1 VRRAA
6 FIGLTVVVLAGCGGG
21 GGQALTKEQ
30 YAAKADAICDK
41 HNQETQALGNPT
53 NLADLARV
61 ADKTLTILDKA
72 ISELEAL
79 KAPSSEKATA
89 DQWMEQVK
97 NLRNDL
103 KEIRDRAKDNDMQS
117 VQGIAATAQEHNSKS
132 NALATELGMSIC
144 NKD

>member
-1 VRRAA
+1 MRRAA
-6 FIGLTVVVLAGCGGG
+6 FIGVAVAVLAGCGGG

-30 YAAKADAICDK
+30 YAAKADAICDE
-41 HNQETQALGNPT
+41 HNKETQSLGNPA
-53 NLADLARV
+53 NLADLAKI

-72 ISELEAL
+72 ISELDAL
-79 KAPSSEKATA
+79 KPPASEKATA

-103 KEIRDRAKDNDMQS
+103 KQIRDKAKDNDLKG
-117 VQGIAATAQEHNSKS
+117 VRGIAATAQEHNAKS
-132 NALATELGMSIC
+132 NTLATELGMSIC

>member
-6 FIGLTVVVLAGCGGG
+6 FIGVAVAVLAGCGG

-30 YAAKADAICDK
+30 YAARADAICDK
-41 HNQETQALGNPT
+41 HNKETQAFGNPA
-53 NLADLARV
+53 NLADLAKV
-61 ADKTLTILDKA
+61 ADQTLTVLDKA

-79 KAPSSEKATA
+79 KPPASEKAIA
-89 DQWMEQVK
+89 DRWMEQVK

-103 KEIRDRAKDNDMQS
+103 KQIRDRAKDNDLQG
-117 VQGIAATAQEHNSKS
+117 VGGIAATAQEHNSKS